1 MDRIKLGKITAPVGV
16 RGEVRVYAYTDELT
30 RFSAIKE
37 LWVEDTPAKIEN
49 ARYQKN
55 MVVLKLD
62 ICPDRN
68 EAERLRN
75 KELYLDRDKL
85 WDVPEDTY
93 FVKDIIGSICFD
105 EAGLELGQLA
115 DIIQNPAQDIYVV
128 KDSGG
133 KEHLVPAVKEFIKD
147 VDTDKKQITIH
158 VISGLFDDKTGIQ
171 IDED

>member
-37 LWVEDTPAKIEN
+37 LWVENTPAKIEN
-49 ARYQKN
+49 VRYQKN

-68 EAERLRN
+68 EAEHLRN

-93 FVKDIIGSICFD
+93 FVRDILGSSCID
-105 EAGLELGQLA
+105 ESGRDLGVLA

-128 KDSGG
+128 KDSVGA
-133 KEHLVPAVKEFIKD
+133 EHLVPAVKEFIKE
-147 VDTDKKQITIH
+147 VDTDNKLITIH
-158 VISGLFDDKTGIQ
+158 VISGLFDDSTGIR

>member
-37 LWVEDTPAKIEN
+37 LWVENTPAKIES

-85 WDVPEDTY
+85 WDVPDDTY
-93 FVKDIIGSICFD
+93 FIKDIMGSKCVD
-105 EAGLELGQLA
+105 EDGRELGCLV
-115 DIIQNPAQDIYVV
+115 DVIQNPAQDIYVV
-128 KDSGG
+128 RDSSGAD
-133 KEHLVPAVKEFIKD
+133 HMVPAVKEFIKN
-147 VDTDKKQITIH
+147 VDTDKMLITIH
-158 VISGLFDDKTGIQ
+158 VISGLFDDKSGLK